1 MACRVA
7 GYLQKK
13 NYPPHSFIGICL
25 PTSMEYVASEIG
37 IWLAGHAIV
46 PMGDKYPKD
55 RIDYIMHHCE
65 SPLLINEDIIQAMM
79 KTETAENYVL
89 PKEEDINALFYT
101 SGSTGTPK
109 GVLHNFRSLNR
120 PIPLEKLLAEQDLHI
135 MGATMPFFFIAS
147 RTIFCFFF
155 RGGYVYLVEPEI
167 VKDIH
172 QLENYLAQHHIEFT
186 FLPPSV
192 LANFQSKSPD
202 LKLVMS
208 AAERMSNIYF
218 KDFKLI
224 NHYGQTETCGAGAS
238 FIVDKPYEITPIGK
252 PGEHVESC
260 IMDEDGNVVPKG
272 EKGEFCLKGNLTV
285 GYYKD
290 PISTAELY
298 KFGWLHTG
306 DIVRELPDGN
316 LVYVERKDLMVKI
329 NGQRVE
335 PGEVEMVIKQ
345 VGGVKNAIVKGFTT
359 NARQFLC
366 AYYIANDGVS
376 EDSIRA
382 YLRSKLPAYMVPAY
396 FVRMDSFPLLPSG
409 KTDRKA
415 LLPPSDKTGSI
426 ARPPYTA
433 PTNNVERQLCE
444 AFEKTIS
451 AEHVG
456 IDDDFFELGGDSIRV
471 MELQTLCPELTLS
484 SQMIY
489 VNRTPKKIAEACAHT
504 EQVSYALQKDYPL
517 SHTQLGIYV
526 ECMSQQEETLYNNA
540 ILFKLADDIDTNRLA
555 HACEAV
561 VEAHPYI
568 KTRLFVDEEG
578 HPRQRR
584 NDEEPYHQ
592 QVESMSEADFIKL
605 KPLLEQPFYLLNDQ
619 LFRIRILKTASNVY
633 LFIDFHHIIFDGT
646 SKYLTKRELE
656 RI

>member
-409 KTDRKA
+409 KTDRNFRLQIRQEVLLA
-415 LLPPSDKTGSI
+415 L
-426 ARPPYTA
+426 
-433 PTNNVERQLCE
+433 
-444 AFEKTIS
+444 
-451 AEHVG
+451 H
-456 IDDDFFELGGDSIRV
+456 
-471 MELQTLCPELTLS
+471 
-484 SQMIY
+484 
-489 VNRTPKKIAEACAHT
+489 
-504 EQVSYALQKDYPL
+504 
-517 SHTQLGIYV
+517 
-526 ECMSQQEETLYNNA
+526 
-540 ILFKLADDIDTNRLA
+540 IL
-555 HACEAV
+555 
-561 VEAHPYI
+561 
-568 KTRLFVDEEG
+568 
-578 HPRQRR
+578 
-584 NDEEPYHQ
+584 HQ
-592 QVESMSEADFIKL
+592 QIMLSDSFARHLKRQYRLSML
-605 KPLLEQPFYLLNDQ
+605 
-619 LFRIRILKTASNVY
+619 V
-633 LFIDFHHIIFDGT
+633 
-646 SKYLTKRELE
+646 
-656 RI
+656 